1 MAYSSL
7 NSTPQNRRNVDKQ
20 RLEGDH
26 LYLIAENLAQDF
38 SLFPAADAESPLKGV
53 MPVSEILRY
62 KQYLAGLDVDEYIE
76 TVVAPAEDPKRIAAP
91 VVIRQ
96 LGKVVRETSDG
107 PYFDAVIDMDFGDGV
122 LRQIAFVAQDRSVM
136 NGSWMPEHH
145 QAAADFIGRESV
157 RNIPIVSFMDTPGA
171 DPYEVANRNNQA
183 HSISRLIA
191 EMSNVSVPNVGIIY
205 GLGYS
210 GGAIPLAAS
219 NMILSVRDGVFST
232 IQPVSLAS
240 IARRMN
246 LSWQECAKYVGL
258 SAQELYEQGNI
269 DGVIDYAPGDPE
281 EKLENLRLAI
291 VDAIRSAEDRAKAFV
306 AENPYILDHYRS
318 SLNRYLSPS
327 DDLKRFQD
335 QASLRVTR
343 APTEYLNVF
352 GITYRYLRYL
362 KVRQRIKSTTTAQ
375 YGRLSEQELPKGQLH
390 ERAELARRQTFL
402 RWLQDPDKI
411 RYDDALAKSWKNYR
425 EKRQAMDDERSR
437 FAQILFGEPR
447 KNYDDARATL
457 LSTYGTFL
465 YNRWKTEAAS
475 NFTSLKGYLL
485 GHADTRLLLRV
496 DDLSNAEE
504 LVDNLRANPELLNL
518 VRERSSYEG
527 KKLLDGVGERS
538 PAVLRALITSEL
550 NLALTGGLLPVESSE
565 LSADTAATLRDLNAS
580 GASDISKN
588 RAIFDGYFPDA
599 FVSRPDFSESE
610 DSADA
615 EATVLDI
622 LLAEDL
628 REDFIKECENL
639 LLFDGVFNTTIDR
652 LDTIAEEAG
661 STQALEK
668 ETVAKLL
675 GDSFDTAMQS
685 LRVSD
690 AGGDGGDSTKLQL
703 QFFDWYLRVQG
714 QPKAQ
719 VFFRAV
725 EEWKKVAFP
734 ELSDTLFT
742 VVTFYF
748 ENLLGAYLQSER
760 PEGKK
765 YDAKIS
771 PKNIGRKKDFWNRL
785 DIAYRDLLIQ
795 NLLTSY
801 KRSKPIRYND
811 IIDTFFTDFE
821 ERDNDLISSDPRR
834 FPGFRLSIE
843 AAIAKKLPPCG
854 IVTGVG
860 TFKTPD
866 GDGVTAG
873 VVVSNV
879 QFQAGAFDMASA
891 EKFCSLLVE
900 CAQQHLPVICF
911 VSSGGMQTKEGAGAL
926 FSMAAVNDRITR
938 FVRDHDLPVIV
949 FGFGDCTGGAQASF
963 VTHPLAQTYYFSGTN
978 MPFAGQIVVTQNL
991 PSTSTLSNYL
1001 SQVDNSMAGL
1011 VKHPFFDDLDEEL
1024 RKIDPDVPV
1033 ADEEVSEVVSRVMA
1047 GTLSRERTPLDM
1059 RRARFSER
1067 DLVRPVKR
1075 TLIHARGCTAAKLIR
1090 VAQQEGIEV
1099 VLVQS
1104 DPDMESASVDMLTER
1119 DTLVCIGGNT
1129 PDESYLNA
1137 LSVIRVA
1144 DQQGVDSLHP
1154 GIGFLSENSQF
1165 AELVRSHGINFIGP
1179 PVSSMDTMGNKSN
1192 AINTSLR
1199 LGVPVVPGSHGIL
1212 TNVELAAQV
1221 AEEIG
1226 FPVLIKAVHGGGG
1239 KGIQV
1244 VENTATFSELFH
1256 RVVMEARGAFGNGDV
1271 YLEKFVTS
1279 LRHIEVQLL
1288 RDTHGNTK
1296 VLGLRDCSVQ
1306 RDKQKI
1312 IEESASTML
1321 PDLLTRSVLAHTA
1334 ALADEVG
1341 YVGAGTVEFIYDLA
1355 NDAVYFME
1363 MNTRLQVE
1371 HPVTEMVSGVDIVAQ
1386 QFRIASGEDIANL
1399 EIQENGYAIE
1409 ARINAEKVVLAADG
1423 TLQFR
1428 PDPGEVQLCDFPQE
1442 DGIDVIATISTGKF
1456 VSPYYDSLVAQVIA
1470 HADTREAATAKLLAY
1485 LKRVQIKGICT
1496 NLPLLY
1502 RILADQVFHDG
1513 VYDTEY
1519 LPGLFERL
1527 DKAELVEEIEASA
1540 GNDRTAIDLES
1551 ISIENSDELKVLA
1564 PSTGIFYITPSP
1576 TEPEYVTEGEVITRS
1591 KVMCQLEAM
1600 KSFTP
1605 LTIADFG
1612 DLYPLERYEV
1622 ARINVAAGQQVN
1634 PGDLLFVVKPVIDA
1648 L

>member
-1 MAYSSL
+1 M
-7 NSTPQNRRNVDKQ
+7 DKQ
-20 RLEGDH
+20 RPEGDR

-38 SLFPAADAESPLKGV
+38 SLFPAADAESPLPGV
-53 MPVSEILRY
+53 LSVSEILRY
-62 KQYLAGLDVDEYIE
+62 KQYLGDLDVDEYIE
-76 TVVAPAEDPKRIAAP
+76 AVISPASDPKREPAPAA
-91 VVIRQ
+91 IKQ
-96 LGKVVRETSDG
+96 LGKVISENSNG
-107 PYFDAVIDMDFGDGV
+107 PYFDAVIEMDFGEGV
-122 LRQIAFVAQDRSVM
+122 LRQVAFVAQDRSVA

-145 QAAADFIGRESV
+145 SAAADFIGRSSI
-157 RNIPIVSFMDTPGA
+157 RNLPIVSFMDTPGA
-171 DPYEVANRNNQA
+171 DPYELANRQNQA
-183 HSISRLIA
+183 HSISRLIV
-191 EMSNVSVPNVGIIY
+191 EMSNVGVPNVGIIY

-219 NMILSVRDGVFST
+219 NMILAVRDGVFST

-258 SAQELYEQGNI
+258 SVQELFDQGNI
-269 DGVIDYAPGDPE
+269 DGVIDYAPGDPVE
-281 EKLENLRLAI
+281 QIENLRLAI
-291 VDAIRSAEDRAKAFV
+291 VGAILSAEDRAKDFV
-306 AENPYILDHYRS
+306 AENPYILDHYQS
-318 SLNRYLSPS
+318 SLNRYLAPS

-335 QASLRVTR
+335 NAALRLTR

-352 GITYRYLRYL
+352 GIAYRYLRYL
-362 KVRQRIKSTTTAQ
+362 RVRQRIKSTTTAQ
-375 YGRLSEQELPKGQLH
+375 YGRLSEQELPKGQLV
-390 ERAELARRQTFL
+390 ERAELERRQTFL

-411 RYDDALAKSWKNYR
+411 RYDDTLAKSWKNYR
-425 EKRQAMDDERSR
+425 EKRLAMDADRSR
-437 FAQILFGEPR
+437 FAQILFGEPG
-447 KNYDDARATL
+447 KNYEDARANL
-457 LSTYGTFL
+457 LSTFGTFL

-475 NFTSLKGYLL
+475 NFASLKEYLQ
-485 GHADTRLLLRV
+485 GHEDTRQLLRV
-496 DDLSNAEE
+496 DDLVDAERLVVELRSHPE
-504 LVDNLRANPELLNL
+504 LVQ
-518 VRERSSYEG
+518 VIRERSSYEG
-527 KKLLDGVGERS
+527 KKLLDDVGERS
-538 PAVLRALITSEL
+538 SAVLKALITSEL
-550 NLALTGGLLPVESSE
+550 NLALTGGPLPESQLQLPTGGAHALRE
-565 LSADTAATLRDLNAS
+565 LRGK
-580 GASDISKN
+580 GASEIAVN
-588 RAIFDGYFPDA
+588 RAIIDAYFPAA
-599 FVSRPDFSESE
+599 FESRTDYGADEE
-610 DSADA
+610 DGASIDSA

-622 LLAEDL
+622 LLADDL
-628 REDFIKECENL
+628 RDDFLRECDNM
-639 LLFDGVFNTTIDR
+639 LLFDAVFDGTIER
-652 LDTIAEEAG
+652 LDTIAFEAG

-668 ETVAKLL
+668 DTVSTLL
-675 GDSFDTAMQS
+675 GDSLDTAIKTLGDRS
-685 LRVSD
+685 TGPETGD
-690 AGGDGGDSTKLQL
+690 AIKLQT
-703 QFFDWYLRVQG
+703 QFFDWYLRILNL
-714 QPKAQ
+714 PKSN
-719 VFFRAV
+719 VFFRSV

-748 ENLLGAYLQSER
+748 ENLLGSYLLSEQT
-760 PEGKK
+760 EGKK
-765 YDAKIS
+765 YEPKIS

-785 DIAYRDLLIQ
+785 DIAYRDLRIQ
-795 NLLTSY
+795 NLLNDY
-801 KRSKPIRYND
+801 KRKHPVRYQD
-811 IIDTFFTDFE
+811 IIEEYFVDFE
-821 ERDNDLISSDPRR
+821 ERDSDLISSDPRR

-843 AAIAKKLPPCG
+843 AAIDKGLPPCG

-860 TFKTPD
+860 SFKTED
-866 GDGVTAG
+866 GSAITAG

-938 FVRDHDLPVIV
+938 FVRDHDLPVIM
-949 FGFGDCTGGAQASF
+949 FGYGDCTGGAQASF

-991 PSTSTLSNYL
+991 PTTSTLSNYL
-1001 SQVDNSMAGL
+1001 SEVEGSMAGL
-1011 VKHPFFDDLDEEL
+1011 VKHPFFGDLDESL
-1024 RKIDPDVPV
+1024 RAIDQEVPV
-1033 ADEEVSEVVSRVMA
+1033 ADETVVQVVSRVMA
-1047 GTLSRERTPLDM
+1047 GTLSRERKPLDV
-1059 RRARFSER
+1059 RRPRFSER
-1067 DLVRPVKR
+1067 DLIRPVKR
-1075 TLIHARGCTAAKLIR
+1075 TLIHARGCTAVKLIR
-1090 VAQQEGIEV
+1090 VAQQQNIEV

-1104 DPDMESASVDMLTER
+1104 DPDMESVPVDMLTER

-1165 AELVRSHGINFIGP
+1165 AELVRSRGINFVGP

-1212 TNVELAAQV
+1212 TNVERAAEV

-1226 FPVLIKAVHGGGG
+1226 YPVLIKAVHGGGG

-1244 VENTATFSELFH
+1244 VEDAPSFPDLFH
-1256 RVVMEARGAFGNGDV
+1256 RVCMEARAAFGNGDV

-1288 RDTHGNTK
+1288 RDTHGNSK

-1312 IEESASTML
+1312 IEESDSTTL
-1321 PDLLTRSVLAHTA
+1321 PDLLKRSVLAHTA

-1371 HPVTEMVSGVDIVAQ
+1371 HPVTEMVSGIDIVAE
-1386 QFRIASGEDIANL
+1386 QFRIASGYDIADL
-1399 EIQENGYAIE
+1399 DIQQNGYAIE
-1409 ARINAEKVVLAADG
+1409 ARINAEKVVLDAEG
-1423 TLQFR
+1423 GLLFR
-1428 PDPGEVQLCDFPQE
+1428 PDPGHIQHCLFPEE
-1442 DGIDVIATISTGKF
+1442 DGVDVIATAATGKA
-1456 VSPYYDSLVAQVIA
+1456 VSPFYDSMVAQVIA
-1470 HADTREAATAKLLAY
+1470 HAETREAATEKLLAY
-1485 LKRVQIKGICT
+1485 LKRVEIKGICT

-1502 RILADQVFHDG
+1502 RILGDQVFRDG
-1513 VYDTEY
+1513 VYDTDY

-1527 DKAELVEEIEASA
+1527 DQAQLVEEIEAAA
-1540 GNDRTAIDLES
+1540 GTDRAAIDVDS

-1564 PSTGIFYITPSP
+1564 PSTGIFYTTPSP
-1576 TEPEYVTEGEVITRS
+1576 TEPEYVTEGESIGRD
-1591 KVMCQLEAM
+1591 KILCQLEAM

-1605 LTIADFG
+1605 LRLADFG
-1612 DLYPLERYEV
+1612 GLYDQTTYEV
-1622 ARINVAAGQQVN
+1622 ARINMAAGQQVN
-1634 PGDLLFVVKPVIDA
+1634 PGDLLFVVKPVEATPTDD
-1648 L
+1648 

>member
-1 MAYSSL
+1 MAYSMS
-7 NSTPQNRRNVDKQ
+7 NSTPAHRRNVDKQ
-20 RLEGDH
+20 SLEGDH

-38 SLFPAADAESPLKGV
+38 SLFPAADAETPLRGV
-53 MPVSEILRY
+53 LPVAEIRRF
-62 KQYLAGLDVDEYIE
+62 KQHLGQLDVDAYIE
-76 TVVAPAEDPKRIAAP
+76 TVIAPAEDGKRKPAP
-91 VVIRQ
+91 EVIRA
-96 LGKVVRETSDG
+96 LGKVLRENSDG
-107 PYFDAVIDMDFGDGV
+107 PYYDAVVEMNFGEPDGEENW
-122 LRQIAFVAQDRSVM
+122 RQIAFVAQDRSVA

-145 QAAADFIGRESV
+145 QAAADFIGRSSI
-157 RNIPIVSFMDTPGA
+157 RNQPIISFMDTPGA
-171 DPYEVANRNNQA
+171 DPYEDANRNNQA

-191 EMSNVSVPNVGIIY
+191 EMSNVSVPNVGVIY

-258 SAQELYEQGNI
+258 SAQELFEQGNI
-269 DGVIDYAPGDPE
+269 DGVIDYAPGDSDD
-281 EKLENLRLAI
+281 KLENLRLAL
-291 VDAIRSAEDRAKAFV
+291 VDAVRSAEDRAKSFV
-306 AENPYILDHYRS
+306 SENPYILDHYRS

-335 QASLRVTR
+335 SADLRVTR
-343 APTEYLNVF
+343 TPTEYLNVF

-362 KVRQRIKSTTTAQ
+362 KVRQRIKATTTAQ
-375 YGRLSEQELPKGQLH
+375 YGRLSEQELPKGQLD
-390 ERAELARRQTFL
+390 ERAELERRQTFL

-447 KNYDDARATL
+447 QNYEDARASL

-465 YNRWKTEAAS
+465 YNRWKSESAS
-475 NFTSLKGYLL
+475 NFANLKQYLQ
-485 GHADTRLLLRV
+485 GHEDTRQLLRV
-496 DDLSNAEE
+496 DDL
-504 LVDNLRANPELLNL
+504 VDADQLATDLRRHPELMDV

-538 PAVLRALITSEL
+538 AAVLKALITSEL
-550 NLALTGGLLPVESSE
+550 NLALTGGPLPESDLQLPE
-565 LSADTAATLRDLNAS
+565 GGAQALREMRAN
-580 GASDISKN
+580 GASDIAIN
-588 RAIFDGYFPDA
+588 RGIVDAYFPGA
-599 FVSRPDFSESE
+599 FESRADFSDDE
-610 DSADA
+610 DAGDT
-615 EATVLDI
+615 EATVLDV

-639 LLFDGVFNTTIDR
+639 LLFDGVFDGTIDR
-652 LDTIAEEAG
+652 LDTIAQEAG
-661 STQALEK
+661 DTQALEK
-668 ETVAKLL
+668 DTVAKLL
-675 GDSFDTAMQS
+675 ADSLESAMPRIADGDA
-685 LRVSD
+685 
-690 AGGDGGDSTKLQL
+690 TKLQL
-703 QFFDWYLRVQG
+703 QFFDWFLRAQNL
-714 QPKAQ
+714 PKSNA
-719 VFFRAV
+719 FFRSV

-742 VVTFYF
+742 VTTFYF
-748 ENLLGAYLQSER
+748 ENLLGSYLQSEK
-760 PEGKK
+760 PDGKK
-765 YDAKIS
+765 YDARIS
-771 PKNIGRKKDFWNRL
+771 PRNIGRKKDFWNRL

-795 NLLTSY
+795 NLLNDY
-801 KRSKPIRYND
+801 KRSRPIRYSD
-811 IIDTFFTDFE
+811 IIETYFTDFE
-821 ERDNDLISSDPRR
+821 ERDSDLISSDPRR
-834 FPGFRLSIE
+834 FPGFRLSIQS
-843 AAIAKKLPPCG
+843 AIDKGLPPCG
-854 IVTGVG
+854 IVTGIG

-866 GDGVTAG
+866 GTGVTAG

-991 PSTSTLSNYL
+991 PSTSTMSNYL
-1001 SQVDNSMAGL
+1001 SEVEGSMAGL
-1011 VKHPFFDDLDEEL
+1011 VRHPFFDDLDDKL
-1024 RKIDPDVPV
+1024 REIDPEVPV
-1033 ADEEVSEVVSRVMA
+1033 ADETVGEVVSRVMG
-1047 GTLSRERTPLDM
+1047 GTLSRERKPLDL

-1067 DLVRPVKR
+1067 ELIRPTKR
-1075 TLIHARGCTAAKLIR
+1075 TLIHARGCTAVKLIR
-1090 VAQQEGIEV
+1090 VAQQQDIEV

-1104 DPDMESASVDMLTER
+1104 DPDMESTSVDMLTER

-1212 TNVELAAQV
+1212 TSVESAAEV

-1226 FPVLIKAVHGGGG
+1226 YPVLIKAVHGGGG

-1244 VENTATFSELFH
+1244 VENAASFPDLFH
-1256 RVVMEARGAFGNGDV
+1256 RVVMEARAAFGNGDV

-1312 IEESASTML
+1312 IEESDSTTL
-1321 PDLLTRSVLAHTA
+1321 PESLKRSVLAHTA

-1371 HPVTEMVSGVDIVAQ
+1371 HPVTEMVSGVDIVAE
-1386 QFRIASGEDIANL
+1386 QFRIASGHDIAGL
-1399 EIQENGYAIE
+1399 EIKEDGYSIE
-1409 ARINAEKVVLAADG
+1409 ARINAEKVVLDADG
-1423 TLQFR
+1423 ELQFR
-1428 PDPGEVQLCDFPQE
+1428 PDPGEIQLCEFPEE
-1442 DGIDVIATISTGKF
+1442 DGVDVITTAGTGKF
-1456 VSPYYDSLVAQVIA
+1456 VSPYYDSMVAQVIV
-1470 HADTREAATAKLLAY
+1470 HAADREAATEKLLEY
-1485 LKRVQIKGICT
+1485 LKRVKIKGICT

-1502 RILADQVFHDG
+1502 RILADQVFRDG
-1513 VYDTEY
+1513 VYDTAY
-1519 LPGLFERL
+1519 LPGLFQRL
-1527 DKAELVEEIEASA
+1527 NPAELVEEIEAAA
-1540 GNDRTAIDLES
+1540 GTDRPAIDVDS
-1551 ISIENSDELKVLA
+1551 ISIENSSELKVLA
-1564 PSTGIFYITPSP
+1564 PATGIFYITPSP
-1576 TEPEYVTEGEVITRS
+1576 TEPEYVTEGEVIPRDTI
-1591 KVMCQLEAM
+1591 MCQLEAM

-1605 LTIADFG
+1605 MRLADFG
-1612 DLYPLERYEV
+1612 ELYPESHYEV
-1622 ARINVAAGQQVN
+1622 TRINMAAGQQVN
-1634 PGDLLFVVKPVIDA
+1634 PGDLLFVVKPQA
-1648 L
+1648 AS

>member
-1 MAYSSL
+1 M
-7 NSTPQNRRNVDKQ
+7 DKQ

-53 MPVSEILRY
+53 MSVSDILRY
-62 KQYLAGLDVDEYIE
+62 KQDLAELEVDEYIE
-76 TVVAPAEDPKRIAAP
+76 TVVAPAEDPKRMAAP
-91 VVIRQ
+91 VAIRQ
-96 LGKVVRETSDG
+96 LGRVIQENSEG
-107 PYFDAVIDMDFGDGV
+107 PYYDAIVEIDFGGGT
-122 LRQIAFVAQDRSVM
+122 LRQVAFVAQDRSVV

-145 QAAADFIGRESV
+145 MAAANFIGRSSI
-157 RNIPIVSFMDTPGA
+157 RNLPIVSLMDTPGA
-171 DPYEVANRNNQA
+171 DPYAEANRNNQA
-183 HSISRLIA
+183 HTISRLIA

-219 NMILSVRDGVFST
+219 NLILSVRDGVFST

-258 SAQELYEQGNI
+258 SAQELFEQGNI
-269 DGVIDYAPGDPE
+269 DGVIDWAPGDPE
-281 EKLENLRLAI
+281 EKFENLRLAI
-291 VDAIRSAEDRAKAFV
+291 VDAILSAEQRAKDFV
-306 AENPYILDHYRS
+306 ADNPYILDHYRS
-318 SLNRYLSPS
+318 SLNRYLAPS

-335 QASLRVTR
+335 QASLRLTR
-343 APTEYLNVF
+343 SPTEYLNVF

-447 KNYDDARATL
+447 KNYEDARANL

-465 YNRWKTEAAS
+465 YNRWKGEAAS
-475 NFTSLKGYLL
+475 NFTSLRGYLI
-485 GHADTRLLLRV
+485 GHEDTRLLLRV
-496 DDLSNAEE
+496 DDLNDAERLVADLRSHPE
-504 LVDNLRANPELLNL
+504 LVNV

-527 KKLLDGVGERS
+527 KKLLDGTGERS
-538 PAVLRALITSEL
+538 PAVLKSLIASEL
-550 NLALTGGLLPVESSE
+550 NLALTGGPLPVDQLQLAEADE
-565 LSADTAATLRDLNAS
+565 LKVRELRNA
-580 GASDISKN
+580 GGSDIAIN
-588 RAIFDGYFPDA
+588 RLIIDAYFPTALTPRADI
-599 FVSRPDFSESE
+599 S
-610 DSADA
+610 DSNAADDA

-622 LLAEDL
+622 LLADDL

-639 LLFDGVFNTTIDR
+639 LLFDGVFDGTIDR

-661 STQALEK
+661 NTQALEK

-675 GDSFDTAMQS
+675 ADSLETAMQRMS
-685 LRVSD
+685 DGD
-690 AGGDGGDSTKLQL
+690 AGDATNLQL
-703 QFFDWYLRVQG
+703 QFFDWYLRVQNL
-714 QPKAQ
+714 PKISA
-719 VFFRAV
+719 FFRAV

-760 PEGKK
+760 PDGKK
-765 YDAKIS
+765 YDARIL

-795 NLLTSY
+795 NLLTNY
-801 KRSKPIRYND
+801 KRKQPVRYTD
-811 IIDTFFTDFE
+811 IIDRFFTEFE
-821 ERDNDLISSDPRR
+821 ERDSDLISSDPRR

-843 AAIAKKLPPCG
+843 AAIDKKLPPCG

-860 TFKTPD
+860 SFKVDDRPGGETIA
-866 GDGVTAG
+866 AG

-879 QFQAGAFDMASA
+879 QFQAGSFDMASA

-911 VSSGGMQTKEGAGAL
+911 ISSGGMQTKEGAGAL

-938 FVRDHDLPVIV
+938 FVRDHDLPVIM

-1001 SQVDNSMAGL
+1001 SEVDDSMAGL
-1011 VKHPFFDDLDEEL
+1011 VQHPFFEDLDEEL
-1024 RKIDPDVPV
+1024 QKIDPELPA
-1033 ADEEVSEVVSRVMA
+1033 ADETVQEVVRRVMA
-1047 GTLSRERTPLDM
+1047 GTLSRERKPLDM
-1059 RRARFSER
+1059 RRPRFSER
-1067 DLVRPVKR
+1067 DLIRPVKR
-1075 TLIHARGCTAAKLIR
+1075 TLIHARGCTAVKLIR
-1090 VAQQEGIEV
+1090 VAQQQGIEV

-1104 DPDMESASVDMLTER
+1104 DPDMESASVDMLTDR

-1179 PVSSMDTMGNKSN
+1179 PVASMDTMGNKSN

-1212 TNVELAAQV
+1212 TNVELAAEV

-1226 FPVLIKAVHGGGG
+1226 YPVLIKAVHGGGG

-1244 VENTATFSELFH
+1244 VENAASFPDLFH
-1256 RVVMEARGAFGNGDV
+1256 RVGMEARAAFGNGDV
-1271 YLEKFVTS
+1271 YLEKYVTS

-1312 IEESASTML
+1312 IEESASTTL
-1321 PDLLTRSVLAHTA
+1321 PDLLRRSVLAHTA

-1371 HPVTEMVSGVDIVAQ
+1371 HPVTEMVSGVDIVAE
-1386 QFRIASGEDIANL
+1386 QFRIASGHDIADL
-1399 EIQENGYAIE
+1399 AIKEDGYAIE
-1409 ARINAEKVVLAADG
+1409 ARINAEKIIIDSDG
-1423 TLQFR
+1423 ELQFR
-1428 PDPGEVQLCDFPQE
+1428 PDPGEIQLCEFPDE
-1442 DGIDVIATISTGKF
+1442 EGVDVIATAGTGKF
-1456 VSPYYDSLVAQVIA
+1456 VSPYYDSMVAQVIA
-1470 HADTREAATAKLLAY
+1470 HAETREAATAKLLSY
-1485 LKRVQIKGICT
+1485 LERVQIKGICT
-1496 NLPLLY
+1496 NLPLLR
-1502 RILADQVFHDG
+1502 RILSDEVFHKG
-1513 VYDTEY
+1513 VYDTGY
-1519 LPGLFERL
+1519 LPGLFQRL
-1527 DKAELVEEIEASA
+1527 DAEELVAEIEAGA
-1540 GNDRTAIDLES
+1540 GTDRTAIDLDS

-1576 TEPEYVTEGEVITRS
+1576 AEPEYVTEGEVIPRD
-1591 KVMCQLEAM
+1591 KIMCQLEAM

-1605 LTIADFG
+1605 LRLEDFG
-1612 DLYPLERYEV
+1612 ELYPDESYEV

-1634 PGDLLFVVKPVIDA
+1634 PGDLLFVVKPVGTA
-1648 L
+1648 A

>member
-1 MAYSSL
+1 M
-7 NSTPQNRRNVDKQ
+7 DKQ
-20 RLEGDH
+20 RPEGDR

-38 SLFPAADAESPLKGV
+38 SLFPAADDESPLPGV
-53 MPVSEILRY
+53 LSGSEVLRY
-62 KQYLAGLDVDEYIE
+62 RQYLADLDVDEYIE
-76 TVVAPAEDPKRIAAP
+76 AVIAPASDPKRQSAP
-91 VVIRQ
+91 EAIKQ
-96 LGKVVRETSDG
+96 LGKVLSENSDG
-107 PYFDAVIDMDFGDGV
+107 PYYDAVVEMDFGEGV
-122 LRQIAFVAQDRSVM
+122 LRQVAFVAQDRAVA

-145 QAAADFIGRESV
+145 SAAANFIGRSSI
-157 RNIPIVSFMDTPGA
+157 RNLPIVSFMDTPGA
-171 DPYEVANRNNQA
+171 DPYEVANRQNQA
-183 HSISRLIA
+183 HSISRLIV
-191 EMSNVSVPNVGIIY
+191 EMSNVGVPNVGVIF

-219 NMILSVRDGVFST
+219 NMILAVRDGVFST

-258 SAQELYEQGNI
+258 SAQELFEQGNI
-269 DGVIDYAPGDPE
+269 DGVIDYAPGDSE
-281 EKLENLRLAI
+281 EQLENLRLAI
-291 VDAIRSAEDRAKAFV
+291 VGAILSAEDRAKDFV
-306 AENPYILDHYRS
+306 ANNPYILDHYRS
-318 SLNRYLSPS
+318 SLNRYLAPS

-335 QASLRVTR
+335 NAALRLTR

-352 GITYRYLRYL
+352 GIAYRYLRYL
-362 KVRQRIKSTTTAQ
+362 RVRQRIKSTTTAQ
-375 YGRLSEQELPKGQLH
+375 YGRLSEQELPKGQLV
-390 ERAELARRQTFL
+390 ERAELERRQTFL

-411 RYDDALAKSWKNYR
+411 RYDDTLAKSWKNYR

-447 KNYDDARATL
+447 KNYDDARDNL
-457 LSTYGTFL
+457 LSTFGTFL
-465 YNRWKTEAAS
+465 YNRWKGEAAS
-475 NFTSLKGYLL
+475 TFSSLKEYLQ
-485 GHADTRLLLRV
+485 GHEDTRQLLRV
-496 DDLSNAEE
+496 DDLVDADRLVSDLRSHPE
-504 LVDNLRANPELLNL
+504 LVAV

-527 KKLLDGVGERS
+527 KKLIDDEGETS
-538 PAVLRALITSEL
+538 PVVLKALITSEL
-550 NLALTGGLLPVESSE
+550 NLALTVGALPETQLQLPSGG
-565 LSADTAATLRDLNAS
+565 AQTLRELRS
-580 GASDISKN
+580 QGASEIAVN
-588 RAIFDGYFPDA
+588 RAIIDAYFPAAFESRADYGAGSEGEADA
-599 FVSRPDFSESE
+599 DV
-610 DSADA
+610 DSA

-622 LLAEDL
+622 LLADDL
-628 REDFIKECENL
+628 RDDFVRECENM
-639 LLFDGVFNTTIDR
+639 LLFDGVFDGTIER
-652 LDTIAEEAG
+652 LDTIAYEAG

-668 ETVAKLL
+668 DTVSKLL
-675 GDSFDTAMQS
+675 ADSLDTAIQS
-685 LRVSD
+685 LGESGGMKGD
-690 AGGDGGDSTKLQL
+690 ATKLQL
-703 QFFDWYLRVQG
+703 QFFDWYTRVLNL
-714 QPKAQ
+714 PKVS
-719 VFFRAV
+719 VFFRSV

-748 ENLLGAYLQSER
+748 ENLLGSYLRSEQS
-760 PEGKK
+760 EGKK

-785 DIAYRDLLIQ
+785 DIAYRDLQIQ
-795 NLLTSY
+795 NLLNDY
-801 KRSKPIRYND
+801 KRSRPVGYQD
-811 IIDTFFTDFE
+811 IIDEYFVDFE
-821 ERDNDLISSDPRR
+821 ERDSDLISSDPRR

-843 AAIAKKLPPCG
+843 AAIDKGLPPCG

-860 TFKTPD
+860 TFKTED
-866 GDGVTAG
+866 GTAITAG

-938 FVRDHDLPVIV
+938 FVRDHDLPVIM
-949 FGFGDCTGGAQASF
+949 FGYGDCTGGAQASF

-991 PSTSTLSNYL
+991 PTTSTLSNYL
-1001 SQVDNSMAGL
+1001 SEVEGSMAGL
-1011 VKHPFFDDLDEEL
+1011 VKHPFFEDLDESL
-1024 RKIDPDVPV
+1024 RSIDEDVPV
-1033 ADEEVSEVVSRVMA
+1033 ADETVVQVVSRVMA
-1047 GTLSRERTPLDM
+1047 GTLSRERKPLDM
-1059 RRARFSER
+1059 RRPRFSER
-1067 DLVRPVKR
+1067 DLIRPVKR
-1075 TLIHARGCTAAKLIR
+1075 TLIHARGCTAVKLIR
-1090 VAQQEGIEV
+1090 VAQQQNIEV

-1104 DPDMESASVDMLTER
+1104 DPDMESVPVDMLTER

-1165 AELVRSHGINFIGP
+1165 AELVRSHGINFVGP

-1212 TNVELAAQV
+1212 TNVERAAEV

-1226 FPVLIKAVHGGGG
+1226 YPVLIKAVHGGGG

-1244 VENTATFSELFH
+1244 VENAPSFPDLFH

-1312 IEESASTML
+1312 IEESDSTTL
-1321 PDLLTRSVLAHTA
+1321 PDLLKRSVLAHTA

-1371 HPVTEMVSGVDIVAQ
+1371 HPVTEMVSGVDIVAE
-1386 QFRIASGEDIANL
+1386 QFRIASGSDIADL
-1399 EIQENGYAIE
+1399 AIEQNGYAIE
-1409 ARINAEKVVLAADG
+1409 ARINAEKVVLDADG
-1423 TLQFR
+1423 SLQFR
-1428 PDPGEVQLCDFPQE
+1428 PDPGEIQHCLFPEE
-1442 DGIDVIATISTGKF
+1442 DGIDVIATAATGKA
-1456 VSPYYDSLVAQVIA
+1456 VSPFYDSMVAQVIA
-1470 HADTREAATAKLLAY
+1470 HAENREAATEKLLAY
-1485 LKRVQIKGICT
+1485 LRRVEIKGICT

-1502 RILADQVFHDG
+1502 RILADKVFRDG
-1513 VYDTEY
+1513 VYDTAY

-1527 DKAELVEEIEASA
+1527 DQNQLVEEIAAAA
-1540 GNDRTAIDLES
+1540 GNDRAAIDVDS
-1551 ISIENSDELKVLA
+1551 ISIEDSDELKVLA
-1564 PSTGIFYITPSP
+1564 PSTGIFYTTPSP
-1576 TEPEYVTEGEVITRS
+1576 TEPEYVTEGQVIGPDNIL
-1591 KVMCQLEAM
+1591 CQLEAM

-1605 LTIADFG
+1605 LRLADFG
-1612 DLYPLERYEV
+1612 ELYDQASYEV
-1622 ARINVAAGQQVN
+1622 ARINMDAGQQVN
-1634 PGDLLFVVKPVIDA
+1634 PGDLLFVVKPVVAAPLDE
-1648 L
+1648 